1 MLLIGQ
7 FDSPFVRRVGI
18 ALELYGIGYEHRPW
32 SVWRNA
38 EDIARYNPL
47 RRVPTLVRH
56 DGEVLVD
63 SVTILDAL
71 DDEVG
76 PERALLPRHGAERRD
91 ALRVTALALGLG
103 DKAVS
108 LFYEQ
113 HLHPEPSEKWVS
125 RCRDQI
131 SGVLAALNHDRGRRS
146 TTHWLGNTLSHADI
160 AVGCVLRFLG
170 ESAPDAFEITAYPE
184 LAAHSASCEAHPV
197 FQKISQPFTV

>member
-18 ALELYGIGYEHRPW
+18 ALELYGLAYEHRPW

-38 EDIARYNPL
+38 EDIAGYNPL
-47 RRVPTLVRH
+47 RRVPTLVRD

-76 PERALLPRHGAERRD
+76 PTKALLPRHGAERRD
-91 ALRVTALALGLG
+91 ALRVMALALGLG

-131 SGVLAALNHDRGRRS
+131 TGVLLTLNRDRERRAS
-146 TTHWLGNTLSHADI
+146 THWLGDSLSHADI
-160 AVGCVLRFLG
+160 AVACVLRFLG
-170 ESAPDAFEITAYPE
+170 DTTADAFEITAYPA
-184 LAAHSASCEAHPV
+184 LAAHSARCESLPV

>member
-18 ALELYGIGYEHRPW
+18 ALELYGFAYEHRPW

-38 EDIARYNPL
+38 EDIAHYNPL
-47 RRVPTLVRH
+47 RRVPTLVRD
-56 DGEVLVD
+56 DGEVLLD

-76 PERALLPRHGAERRD
+76 PERALIPRNGAARRE
-91 ALRVTALALGLG
+91 ALRITALALGLG

-113 HLHPEPSEKWVS
+113 HLHPEPSEKWVA

-131 SGVLAALNHDRGRRS
+131 SGVLAALNHDRERHS
-146 TTHWLGNTLSHADI
+146 STHWLGDSLSHADI
-160 AVGCVLRFLG
+160 AVACVLRFLG
-170 ESAPDAFEITAYPE
+170 ETTADAFEIAAYPA
-184 LAAHSASCEAHPV
+184 LAAHSARCERHPV
-197 FQKISQPFTV
+197 FQKISQPFSV